1 MSFFGLAI
9 AAVSLWGLAMAGLA
23 IGLILQ
29 RKALSG
35 SCGGVDADGKPL
47 ADCLCEKAREAQL
60 WQGLQPPQNLL
71 ARHLLNESSSKRLLS
86 A

>member
-1 MSFFGLAI
+1 MGFFGLAI

-23 IGLILQ
+23 IGLLLQ

-47 ADCLCEKAREAQL
+47 ADCLCEKAREAAA
-60 WQGLQPPQNLL
+60 L
-71 ARHLLNESSSKRLLS
+71 AGAPAPTEP
-86 A
+86 ACETPAE